1 MVAMATD
8 SGDSKTAAWCA
19 ASREKA
25 EKTVKKTV
33 MEVKNG
39 KKNNGFF
46 AFSVG
51 EVGGDWAV
59 GVCGGVVE

>member
-25 EKTVKKTV
+25 EKPLKKRLWS
-33 MEVKNG
+33 EKW
-39 KKNNGFF
+39 KKK
-46 AFSVG
+46 
-51 EVGGDWAV
+51 
-59 GVCGGVVE
+59 